1 MKIYFY
7 DGDLEDWSDN
17 PLEKIDAKY
26 GPSANQNKLS
36 DLLWNN
42 TDGILTN
49 SLVALSHEYG
59 WNHHE
64 NHTDIYL
71 WIDKLHRFIRLDHL
85 TNKDI
90 RYAHNIEKM
99 YLSGTLTYDGHLYNS
114 QIDEGDNI

>member
-7 DGDLEDWSDN
+7 DGNLEDWSDN

-42 TDGILTN
+42 TDEILTN

-59 WNHHE
+59 WNHQE

-71 WIDKLHRFIRLDHL
+71 WVDELHRFIRVDRL
-85 TNKDI
+85 TIKYI
-90 RYAHNIEKM
+90 RWAHNIEKM
-99 YLSGTLTYDGHLYNS
+99 YLAGTLKYTGELYDE
-114 QIDEGDNI
+114 QIGEVNNE

>member
-17 PLEKIDAKY
+17 PLEKIDAKH
-26 GPSANQNKLS
+26 GPSANLR
-36 DLLWNN
+36 LLQVLYVVN
-42 TDGILTN
+42 TEQVITN

-71 WIDKLHRFIRLDHL
+71 WIDELHRFIRIDMLVK
-85 TNKDI
+85 KDI
-90 RYAHNIEKM
+90 KWAHNIEKM
-99 YLSGTLTYDGHLYNS
+99 YLAGAFQYVDHLHT
-114 QIDEGDNI
+114 